1 MPTIKEQ
8 LEASQKAVG
17 EFFELSNYV
26 LNDDAPLKANEIP
39 SDNKY
44 HETARQMAEDLEIDW
59 ETMTSEESSR
69 VMINL
74 LADYFCNI
82 STVEGYKPILSI
94 KFAKD

>member
-1 MPTIKEQ
+1 
-8 LEASQKAVG
+8 
-17 EFFELSNYV
+17 
-26 LNDDAPLKANEIP
+26 
-39 SDNKY
+39 
-44 HETARQMAEDLEIDW
+44 MAEDLEIDW